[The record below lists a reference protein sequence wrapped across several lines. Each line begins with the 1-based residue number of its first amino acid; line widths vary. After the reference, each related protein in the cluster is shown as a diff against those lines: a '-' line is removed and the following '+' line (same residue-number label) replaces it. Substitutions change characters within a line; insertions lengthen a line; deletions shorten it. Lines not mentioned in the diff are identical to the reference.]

1 MSDTEKSTDELAG
14 SEQPFVQHLMEL
26 RDRLLYG
33 VIGLAICMALLAFW
47 PGPSGLIDLIAV
59 PIRAHMPPDAKLI
72 AVGVFSPFFVP
83 IKVLAMAALLLSL
96 PWWMYQVWAFVA
108 PGLYSH
114 EKRFAIPL
122 IVLGSLLAYVGIAF
136 VQFFVLDKM
145 FGFIQQFTPASVA
158 ATPDIASYVE
168 AILSLYLAFGLA
180 FQVPI
185 VVVLLVKM
193 NMVTVEKLKEFRGYF
208 IVVAFVI
215 AAVVTPP
222 DVISQLALAVP
233 MCILYLHEGVPAAAA
248 SASELITR
256 DASGRGHARSA
267 QARKACQRAQGQ
279 VRAHLPRGRH
289 AAPRDRPWATLC
301 TPLGLHVPYLQGG
314 WHARQSADAAPVR
327 PRARARLD
335 HQARARLALGPVQ
348 MPLLPCRELDGRCQG
363 ARSVTTQACTP
374 RVLLKEL

>member
-1 MSDTEKSTDELAG
+1 MSDPKHSTDELAG

-33 VIGLAICMALLAFW
+33 IVGLALCMGLLAIW

-59 PIRAHMPPDAKLI
+59 PIKAHMPPDAKLI

-83 IKVLAMAALLLSL
+83 LKVLGMAALLLSL
-96 PWWMYQVWAFVA
+96 PWWMYQIWAFVA
-108 PGLYSH
+108 PGLYGH
-114 EKRFAIPL
+114 EKKFAIPL

-193 NMVTVEKLKEFRGYF
+193 NMVTVAKLKEFRGYF
-208 IVVAFVI
+208 IVIAFVI
-215 AAVVTPP
+215 AAIVTPP

-233 MCILYLHEGVPAAAA
+233 MCLLY
-248 SASELITR
+248 ELGIWGSQWFIKST
-256 DASGRGHARSA
+256 
-267 QARKACQRAQGQ
+267 
-279 VRAHLPRGRH
+279 
-289 AAPRDRPWATLC
+289 AAPS
-301 TPLGLHVPYLQGG
+301 G
-314 WHARQSADAAPVR
+314 AA
-327 PRARARLD
+327 
-335 HQARARLALGPVQ
+335 
-348 MPLLPCRELDGRCQG
+348 EE
-363 ARSVTTQACTP
+363 SNS
-374 RVLLKEL
+374 